1 MQASPDEF
9 SKITTDFKVKLTI
22 KLSKYN
28 KYTSSEVFCDLSLRK
43 LRDAIALETSNN
55 ELRTNVY

>member
-43 LRDAIALETSNN
+43 QQWTKDERLLGNSLTMK
-55 ELRTNVY
+55 V